1 MCEHGSMSK
10 EILLSVVYGLNH
22 YSYFF
27 SLFNIH
33 FQIKS
38 SARNSKAPKKKVLI
52 NQSESN
58 RITANQI
65 NRTGKVH

>member
-1 MCEHGSMSK
+1 MCKHDSMSK

-22 YSYFF
+22 YSYFS

-38 SARNSKAPKKKVLI
+38 SARNSKAPKKK
-52 NQSESN
+52 
-58 RITANQI
+58 RY
-65 NRTGKVH
+65 